1 VADRHEQIFFTRNES
16 RYRRDISREV
26 SIPASG
32 ELIVD
37 LHNFVSDR
45 CKLRNFGLSTDVD
58 KAVRNSN
65 LNHDFRLLALG
76 DKVRREG
83 DDGMNGVWQKTAD
96 RIRETLGQVSFET
109 WIGPLSF
116 VAMESGTATIEA
128 PNRFFRDWV
137 SDRYLDLLR
146 HSLSAEVGA
155 PVEIKLTYGKDIGGP
170 GNGHGSS
177 GGNGSARIGGSN
189 GHSRSAPVNASPSK
203 ARVTASTASASAAE
217 GVRRDLHPGLAP
229 RYTFPEFVVG
239 SSNQFAHAAAQAA
252 ANQPGEKYNPLFIYG
267 GVGLGKTHLATAI
280 GHHLWATS
288 NQKRKVLFMPAEVF
302 MNELISSLR
311 RDKMGEFKE
320 KFRRVDALIL
330 DDVQFLAGRERTQEE
345 FFHTFNSLH
354 NDRHQIVLTS
364 DKVPRDIPGLED
376 RLRNRFESGLIAD
389 IAPPDLETRVAI
401 IQKKAAL
408 EHLPLPAEVAL
419 YIAQNVSA
427 NVRELEGCLTRLSAY
442 ASIEKSAITTEF
454 ARQALKDL
462 IRTHEIKPDID
473 SIQKTVADFFHIR
486 LADLKSKKRTQH
498 IAFCRQVAMYLCRK
512 MTDSSFP
519 AIGEAFGRD
528 HSTVIHAHNLIARR
542 IANDS
547 AFRFSIEKIEREL
560 KATHAN
566 AA

>member
-1 VADRHEQIFFTRNES
+1 
-16 RYRRDISREV
+16 
-26 SIPASG
+26 
-32 ELIVD
+32 
-37 LHNFVSDR
+37 
-45 CKLRNFGLSTDVD
+45 
-58 KAVRNSN
+58 
-65 LNHDFRLLALG
+65 
-76 DKVRREG
+76 
-83 DDGMNGVWQKTAD
+83 MNGVWQKAAD

-116 VAMESGTATIEA
+116 VAVHNGTATIEA

-146 HSLSAEVGA
+146 HSLSTEIGEPVDIKFTFGENSGA
-155 PVEIKLTYGKDIGGP
+155 S
-170 GNGHGSS
+170 GNGHDGTN
-177 GGNGSARIGGSN
+177 GNGCDGNWSTLKGRA
-189 GHSRSAPVNASPSK
+189 AAT
-203 ARVTASTASASAAE
+203 VTATPME
-217 GVRRDLHPGLAP
+217 TPRRELHPGLAP
-229 RYTFPEFVVG
+229 RHTFREFVVG
-239 SSNQFAHAAAQAA
+239 SSNQFAHAAAQAV

-288 NQKRKVLFMPAEVF
+288 NQRRKVLFMPAEVF

-408 EHLPLPAEVAL
+408 EHLPLPADVAL

-427 NVRELEGCLTRLSAY
+427 NVRELEGCLTRLAAL
-442 ASIEKSAITTEF
+442 ASMGKAAITTDF
-454 ARQALKDL
+454 ARQGLRDL
-462 IRTHEIKPDID
+462 IRTHELKPDIEM
-473 SIQKTVADFFHIR
+473 IQKTVSDFFHIR

-560 KATHAN
+560 NATHAN

>member
-1 VADRHEQIFFTRNES
+1 M
-16 RYRRDISREV
+16 RD
-26 SIPASG
+26 
-32 ELIVD
+32 
-37 LHNFVSDR
+37 
-45 CKLRNFGLSTDVD
+45 
-58 KAVRNSN
+58 
-65 LNHDFRLLALG
+65 
-76 DKVRREG
+76 
-83 DDGMNGVWQKTAD
+83 
-96 RIRETLGQVSFET
+96 TLGQVSYET

-116 VAMESGTATIEA
+116 VAINNGMATIEA

-137 SDRYLDLLR
+137 ADRYLDLIR
-146 HSLSAEVGA
+146 HSLSTEVGEPVDIKLTFGKDVGA
-155 PVEIKLTYGKDIGGP
+155 PVNGRAN
-170 GNGHGSS
+170 GNGHSS
-177 GGNGSARIGGSN
+177 GFDKSGENGAVSKSK
-189 GHSRSAPVNASPSK
+189 SAPKSVAS
-203 ARVTASTASASAAE
+203 SAE
-217 GVRRDLHPGLAP
+217 TPRRELHPGLAP

-239 SSNQFAHAAAQAA
+239 SSNQFAHAAAQAV
-252 ANQPGEKYNPLFIYG
+252 ANQPGEKYNPRCIYG
-267 GVGLGKTHLATAI
+267 GAGHRKIHLATAM
-280 GHHLWATS
+280 GQHLWATS
-288 NQKRKVLFMPAEVF
+288 NQRRKVLFMPAEVF

-408 EHLPLPAEVAL
+408 EHLPLPADVAL

-427 NVRELEGCLTRLSAY
+427 NVRELEGCLTRLAAL
-442 ASIEKSAITTEF
+442 ASMGKSSITTEF
-454 ARQALKDL
+454 ARQALRDL
-462 IRTHEIKPDID
+462 IRTHDLKPDIEM
-473 SIQKTVADFFHIR
+473 IQKTVSDFFHIR